1 MSSYTLLIVESPAK
15 CAKIESYLG
24 EQYKCISSYGHLREL
39 SGLDSIDMNN
49 NFKPTFKE
57 CKDKLKQIDKIRSM
71 IRNAK
76 EVLLASDDDRE
87 GEAISWHI
95 CDLFKLPIT
104 KTKRIVFNE
113 ITETAIKKA
122 VLNPILL
129 NMNIVHAQMARQI
142 LDLLV
147 GYKLSPILWK
157 NIARNSKNGLSAGR
171 CQTPALRIIYDNYKE
186 IKNSPGVKCYNTT
199 GMFTSKNIQFSLN
212 YDHTN
217 ESNIT
222 AFLES
227 SVNHKHIYDYSNERD
242 VIKKAPLPFTT
253 SSLQQQ
259 ASNELNTSPKETM
272 QLCQKL
278 YEGGHIT
285 YMRTDS
291 MTYSINFVEKVSNY
305 ILKEYGKNYIH
316 ESINDL
322 TLDSKNAT
330 KETTKETTKKAKLNN
345 SSENLKPNAQEAH
358 EAIRPT
364 NINLVEVPSDKYSSK
379 EIRMYKLIRNNALES
394 CMTSASYKSITCTI
408 TAPEINMDSDTNINN
423 INNINNISG
432 DGDDGDDGDGDND
445 DVGNIKNK
453 NKKPVYKYIC
463 EQIVFPGWK
472 IVRGF
477 EKENNNNYTFL
488 KNLKKG
494 HIIEYKK
501 LFAKVGIK
509 GIKTHYTESKL
520 VQLLEKKGIGRPSTF
535 ASLIDKIQ
543 ERGYVKKDN
552 VEGIKMICVDYELV
566 DDELTEIEVKREIGN
581 EKNKLIIQPVG
592 ILVIEFLLEKFG
604 NLFEYSYTKNMEDQ
618 LDMVAKGNKVWHE
631 ICQECMNVI
640 RTLAN
645 EMGTNEMG
653 ANEMGATEMGANE
666 MGANEMGAN
675 EMGAKGANEIKDHT
689 LPSSAISI
697 KIDNEHD
704 YIIAKY
710 GPVIKC
716 SRNGKVTFKKV
727 KQNIDIDKLKKG
739 EYLLS
744 DILDETNM
752 NFNGRAIG
760 KYKEHEIIL
769 KNGKFGLYI
778 EWGELTKSIK
788 EYVDESKNI
797 NNISLED
804 IIQIINTDLNKNN
817 EEPILKPTSLILR
830 KITDDITIRTGKF
843 GDYIF
848 YKKKTMK
855 QPKFIKLNGF
865 SDDYKTCN
873 VDVLKKWIKE
883 THNIKM

>member
-1 MSSYTLLIVESPAK
+1 MNPYTLLIVESPAK

-24 EQYKCISSYGHLREL
+24 DQYKCISSYGHLREL

-57 CKDKLKQIDKIRSM
+57 CKDKLKQIDKIRKM
-71 IRNAK
+71 IQNAK

-95 CDLFKLPIT
+95 CDIFKLPIT

-157 NIARNSKNGLSAGR
+157 NIAKNSKNGLSAGR
-171 CQTPALRIIYDNYKE
+171 CQTPALRLIYDNYKE
-186 IKNSPGVKCYNTT
+186 IKSSPGVKCYNTT
-199 GMFTSKNIQFSLN
+199 GVFTSKNIQFSLN

-227 SVNHKHIYDYSNERD
+227 SVNHKHIYDYSNDRNA
-242 VIKKAPLPFTT
+242 VKKAPLPFTT

-291 MTYSINFVEKVSNY
+291 MTYSGNFVEKVSNY
-305 ILKEYGKNYIH
+305 IAKEYGKNYIH

-322 TLDSKNAT
+322 TLDSKKAT
-330 KETTKETTKKAKLNN
+330 KEATKEATKKTTKKTKLNN
-345 SSENLKPNAQEAH
+345 SCENLKPNAQEAH

-364 NINLVEVPSDKYSSK
+364 NINLVEVPQAQYSSK

-394 CMTSASYKSITCTI
+394 CMKSASYKSITCTI
-408 TAPEINMDSDTNINN
+408 TAPEININIDNCNNNSVVDDTNNN
-423 INNINNISG
+423 S
-432 DGDDGDDGDGDND
+432 DMDDND
-445 DVGNIKNK
+445 NDNNNDIK

-472 IVRGF
+472 VVRGF
-477 EKENNNNYTFL
+477 EKENNNNFIFL

-494 HIIEYKK
+494 HVIEYKK
-501 LFAKVGIK
+501 LFAKVAIK
-509 GIKTHYTESKL
+509 GIKSHYTESKL

-566 DDELTEIEVKREIGN
+566 DDELSEIEVKREIGN

-592 ILVIEFLLEKFG
+592 ILVIEFLLENFG

-618 LDMVAKGNKVWHE
+618 LDMIAKGNKVWHE
-631 ICQECMNVI
+631 LCHECMKI
-640 RTLAN
+640 IKELSN

-653 ANEMGATEMGANE
+653 TNEMGTNE
-666 MGANEMGAN
+666 M
-675 EMGAKGANEIKDHT
+675 DQHT
-689 LPSSAISI
+689 LQSSSISI
-697 KIDNEHD
+697 KIDDEHD

-716 SRNGKVTFKKV
+716 TRNDKVTFKKV

-739 EYLLS
+739 DYLLS
-744 DILDETNM
+744 DILDETNL
-752 NFNGRAIG
+752 NFNGRALG

-788 EYVDESKNI
+788 EYLDETKNM
-797 NNISLED
+797 NNISLEE
-804 IIQIINTDLNKNN
+804 IIEIIETINTDLNKNN
-817 EEPILKPTSLILR
+817 EDQMIKPTSLILR

-855 QPKFIKLNGF
+855 QPKFMKLNGF
-865 SDDYKTCN
+865 SDDYKMCN
-873 VDVLKKWIKE
+873 IDVLKKWIKE
-883 THNIKM
+883 THKIKM